1 MRKILLIA
9 AAISLVVACKD
20 KVTQNTADSDTD
32 FHSEDYIMELAY
44 RDPAEALRLTEE
56 AEEYNLLKPYQ
67 TNVLKGIVYH
77 NTPQY
82 YLSQFYYLKA
92 YNDSSFRK
100 ESPDTFI
107 RSLGIMA
114 HNDYKL
120 GEYTKSLNFIAEGL
134 EKARANH
141 MESDV
146 AYFLLNLGLNKV
158 ALGGTKD
165 AYYNLY
171 ESMDLYEQLAKQS
184 GDNADMDYYLYAI
197 GETVNAMTKQGDIK
211 EAIFL
216 LPRMQSALEKMER
229 AEDTPPSLLDLRRAS
244 VYSQCMET
252 YQYAD
257 QPRLADKYYRLC
269 SKTETVKSPYGLSML
284 SSYLLWRKEYKTLFA
299 NLDRIDQSYKN
310 RGDTCSEMYLT
321 DVLVPR
327 MAAFQ
332 GMGNYSK
339 ALDISSEII
348 KVKDQIY
355 SNNLKTDALQV
366 STILG
371 TQEME
376 RKYEAQKNT
385 MKVMRVIVVMSL
397 LLLIGGGLYA
407 GNIHRYSDL
416 IRKKNAAA
424 INTINDLLRYKEI
437 AETAVSLENGPATLK
452 IKESDNPD
460 DSEEIQQFRDLDN
473 LIRQEKLFAKSGISR
488 DVIIE
493 KSGVPAY
500 KFAGLFTK
508 YTGMSYSNY
517 MNNLRMEYAAQM
529 LRDNKEYTIESI
541 ASDCG
546 CGSRSTFY
554 MLFMEKY
561 GISPNEYRQRT

>member
-1 MRKILLIA
+1 MMA
-9 AAISLVVACKD
+9 VACKEN
-20 KVTQNTADSDTD
+20 VVQNNEDSDTD
-32 FHSEDYIMELAY
+32 FYSEDYIMDLAY

-56 AEEYNLLKPYQ
+56 AEEHNLLKPYQ

-100 ESPDTFI
+100 EDPDAFI
-107 RSLGIMA
+107 QSLGVMA

-134 EKARANH
+134 EKARAKH
-141 MESDV
+141 MDSDV

-158 ALGGTKD
+158 ALGGTTD
-165 AYYNLY
+165 AYYDLY
-171 ESMDLYEQLAKQS
+171 ESMDLYEQLAKKS
-184 GDNADMDYYLYAI
+184 GTNTDMDYYLYAI
-197 GETVNAMTKQGDIK
+197 GETVNAMTKQRDFK

-216 LPRMQSALEKMER
+216 LPRMQNALEKMEKSK
-229 AEDTPPSLLDLRRAS
+229 DTPPSLLDLRRAS

-252 YQYAD
+252 YQHAD
-257 QPRLADKYYRLC
+257 QPKLADKYYKLC
-269 SKTETVKSPYGLSML
+269 NQTETVKSAYGLSML
-284 SSYLLWRKEYKTLFA
+284 SSYLLWRKDYQTLFR
-299 NLDRIDQSYKN
+299 NLDKIDQNYKL
-310 RGDTCSEMYLT
+310 RGDTNSELYLT
-321 DVLVPR
+321 DVLEPR
-327 MAAFQ
+327 MAAYQ

-339 ALDISSEII
+339 ALEISSEII

-355 SNNLKTDALQV
+355 NNNLKTDALQV
-366 STILG
+366 SEIIG
-371 TQEME
+371 SQEIE
-376 RKYEAQKNT
+376 RKYEFQKNT
-385 MKVMRVIVVMSL
+385 MKVMRVIVVMFL

-407 GNIHRYSDL
+407 GNIHRYSNL

-452 IKESDNPD
+452 IKESENPD
-460 DSEEIQQFRDLDN
+460 DSDEIQMFRDLDN
-473 LIRQEKLFAKSGISR
+473 MIRQEKLFAKSGISR